1 MKSNN
6 KKTLLERFKSTP
18 ITILVIIIILLSKC
32 SGDKVDTPITE
43 PKIVTKTVVKIDTV
57 KVIEQKIIPKW
68 RTKVVKDTIKVE
80 RVIEVD
86 TTSIVA
92 EYLNK
97 FVYVDTIMIDTIGF
111 VTIKDTIFRNE
122 IIYRK
127 PTIQISIPNKTVSII
142 EKTNEREF
150 YVGLGTRTTM
160 DNFTW
165 MGLEGVMR
173 NKKGNTFLLGIG
185 TDNNNKFSLGGSVHW
200 KIMNE

>member
-6 KKTLLERFKSTP
+6 KKTLLERFKSTV

-43 PKIVTKTVVKIDTV
+43 PKIVTETVVKIDTV

>member
-1 MKSNN
+1 M
-6 KKTLLERFKSTP
+6 
-18 ITILVIIIILLSKC
+18 
-32 SGDKVDTPITE
+32 
-43 PKIVTKTVVKIDTV
+43 
-57 KVIEQKIIPKW
+57 
-68 RTKVVKDTIKVE
+68 VKDTIKVE